1 MCRCHVSSSQSS
13 LIRTPPQNPPPVR
26 RPAAKSRKTMN
37 LPKFSKDQIKKLS
50 LSAMGFVFLLYVYF
64 SFFLGPLQK
73 ARAGT
78 LAQIAD
84 RQKKID
90 NSKSEVAKAATLER
104 QAKDA
109 MARFAALKAL
119 TPDGAPIAW
128 FPPRMKTFFASERID
143 RAVARLES
151 TSTFKQNEL
160 ATWTKHNWLI
170 DLPQTDFASLGKA
183 VAELENTEPL
193 LSITK
198 LSIHVLPEQPQLQ
211 QVAIAATTVIEKR

>member
-1 MCRCHVSSSQSS
+1 MK
-13 LIRTPPQNPPPVR
+13 
-26 RPAAKSRKTMN
+26 A
-37 LPKFSKDQIKKLS
+37 PKLTKDQIKKLM

-73 ARAGT
+73 ARDAT

-84 RQKKID
+84 RQQKID
-90 NSKSEVAKAATLER
+90 SSKTEVAKAATLER

-119 TPDGAPIAW
+119 APEGAPIAW
-128 FPPRMKTFFASERID
+128 FPPRMKAFFADQGID

-151 TSTFKQNEL
+151 NTNFKQNEL
-160 ATWTKHNWLI
+160 SAWTKYNWLVE
-170 DLPQTDFASLGKA
+170 LPQADFASLGKSIA
-183 VAELENTEPL
+183 ALENTQPL
-193 LSITK
+193 LAITK
-198 LSIHVLPEQPQLQ
+198 LSIHIIPDQPQFQ

>member
-1 MCRCHVSSSQSS
+1 
-13 LIRTPPQNPPPVR
+13 
-26 RPAAKSRKTMN
+26 MN
-37 LPKFSKDQIKKLS
+37 LPKLSKDQIKKLA

-73 ARAGT
+73 IRGNT
-78 LAQIAD
+78 LSQIAD

-90 NSKSEVAKAATLER
+90 NSKSEVAKSATLER

-109 MARFAALKAL
+109 MARFAALKGL

-128 FPPRMKTFFASERID
+128 FPPRMKTFFANQGID
-143 RAVARLES
+143 RAIARLES
-151 TSTFKQNEL
+151 TSNFKQNEL

-170 DLPQTDFASLGKA
+170 DLPQADFASLGKSI
-183 VAELENTEPL
+183 AELENTEPL

-198 LSIHVLPEQPQLQ
+198 LSIHVLPDQPQLQ